1 MHCQRN
7 AARQIEDT
15 MTAMIRAILVVALT
29 AAAAAVAAVPAA
41 PGVDV
46 GDGRAV
52 EMRVTIEDM
61 RK

>member
-1 MHCQRN
+1 
-7 AARQIEDT
+7 

-29 AAAAAVAAVPAA
+29 AAVSAA

-52 EMRVTIEDM
+52 GMRVTIEDM